1 MGRDVR
7 LRRLLGILVVAL
19 ALTAP
24 ALASAAQKS
33 GAKKVNYDAVY
44 TTSNDPSGNSVIV
57 FSRAANGMLTQRKV
71 VSTGGKGIKST
82 APFGF
87 PIVDSSGSV
96 NLTADG
102 KLLFVVNSGDNSVS
116 SFQVTA
122 SGPKL
127 VSHVSSHGKL
137 PISLTSS
144 GDLLYVVNETSAN
157 IYGWKFSSTGKL
169 TPIAGSNRKLTAVTP
184 KGKKDKVGVTAG
196 IGFANNGGVI
206 VVTQRGLPRTYGEI
220 DTFVIN
226 KSGAAAASQA
236 VATPGIPNPFGFS
249 ASGKQIFVSNAGF
262 VATPSGAMPNPTD
275 PTQFNGTAAT
285 YNVSSTVGIERSVG
299 IAAGRRAGERGAIA
313 GCRDRMRIIE
323 AVLSPVFEADR
334 SLDRSAGQF
343 RQIWDHA
350 GNVTVEDAFAVP
362 AGVRVIKRQIL
373 RLGLRQAVG
382 LEEVSDRAATESV
395 GTARVKAGK
404 LVHVSQSA
412 FVPDTIG
419 RVGTTVIVPELPVQ
433 VVEHGAFEAD
443 MEPVCIDIV
452 RIDTRTILE
461 PPNQDGKGRVEIRV
475 ECEEIRMASD
485 ESQRRG
491 GMLAGCE
498 IGVVIGYR
506 EIWVLVPQSAP
517 GLLVEERDCRAVR
530 ELRREDVEAQR
541 LGI

>member
-1 MGRDVR
+1 MRRDVR
-7 LRRLLGILVVAL
+7 LRRLLGIVVVAL

-33 GAKKVNYDAVY
+33 GAKKVNYNAVY

-169 TPIAGSNRKLTAVTP
+169 TPVAGSKRKLTAVTP

-196 IGFANNGGVI
+196 IGFADNGGVI

-220 DTFVIN
+220 DTFVISHN
-226 KSGAAAASQA
+226 GSAGASQA
-236 VATPGIPNPFGFS
+236 FATPGIANPFGFS
-249 ASGKQIFVSNAGF
+249 ASGKQILVSNAGF
-262 VATPSGAMPNPTD
+262 VATPSGAEPNPMD
-275 PTQFNGTAAT
+275 PTQFNGSAAT
-285 YNVSSTVGIERSVG
+285 YNVS
-299 IAAGRRAGERGAIA
+299 AAGKVKLVKNTATNG
-313 GCRDRMRIIE
+313 
-323 AVLSPVFEADR
+323 
-334 SLDRSAGQF
+334 
-343 RQIWDHA
+343 
-350 GNVTVEDAFAVP
+350 
-362 AGVRVIKRQIL
+362 
-373 RLGLRQAVG
+373 
-382 LEEVSDRAATESV
+382 RAACW
-395 GTARVKAGK
+395 
-404 LVHVSQSA
+404 LVVSKDGRWAYVSNTLSDS
-412 FVPDTIG
+412 VPDTF
-419 RVGTTVIVPELPVQ
+419 T
-433 VVEHGAFEAD
+433 
-443 MEPVCIDIV
+443 
-452 RIDTRTILE
+452 
-461 PPNQDGKGRVEIRV
+461 GKGSVSV
-475 ECEEIRMASD
+475 MSVGHGGKMTLKGQGDAGGMGFPSD
-485 ESQRRG
+485 EALSSNDHYLYVVDPFVMGAPSHIDVYKVGSNGSITHIQTTPST
-491 GMLAGCE
+491 LPN
-498 IGVVIGYR
+498 GVSG
-506 EIWVLVPQSAP
+506 A
-517 GLLVEERDCRAVR
+517 A
-530 ELRREDVEAQR
+530 AF
-541 LGI
+541 